1 MPITYTLPWRKK
13 KATGNIHQ
21 HITKA
26 PQSQQQFRAS
36 NICSKNIIQ
45 PLSCTLKWENK
56 VVYTTC
62 CVKSASHIVLPVRTI
77 WRKLSNFSFLSEQ
90 ADSKNG
96 CQSKR
101 FSWMMKLNKTQSS
114 THTLQWDTPFCPAG
128 LWSENQ
134 ARKWQSVA
142 LKRSFLYLTNYF
154 SDRKSMTKYPFSHNS
169 IHLRVNSDQTIPGKR
184 FKWNQTGDKER
195 SL

>member
-1 MPITYTLPWRKK
+1 MGEQGSLYHMLCE
-13 KATGNIHQ
+13 
-21 HITKA
+21 
-26 PQSQQQFRAS
+26 
-36 NICSKNIIQ
+36 ICISHR
-45 PLSCTLKWENK
+45 
-56 VVYTTC
+56 
-62 CVKSASHIVLPVRTI
+62 SASTHNLEETVELFIPLRT
-77 WRKLSNFSFLSEQ
+77 R
-90 ADSKNG
+90 DSKNG
-96 CQSKR
+96 CQSKS

-142 LKRSFLYLTNYF
+142 WKRSFLYLTNYF
-154 SDRKSMTKYPFSHNS
+154 SDRNSMTKYPFSHNS
-169 IHLRVNSDQTIPGKR
+169 IHLQVNSDQTIPGKH